1 MTKETITQVIL
12 KPSEG
17 MVLTDGKNF
26 APTVAVLPESVD
38 TSDWYE
44 ITEAE
49 YEKIM
54 AEELPA
60 PEIVG

>member
-26 APTVAVLPESVD
+26 APTVAVLPEGVD
-38 TSDWYE
+38 TS
-44 ITEAE
+44 
-49 YEKIM
+49 
-54 AEELPA
+54 
-60 PEIVG
+60 V